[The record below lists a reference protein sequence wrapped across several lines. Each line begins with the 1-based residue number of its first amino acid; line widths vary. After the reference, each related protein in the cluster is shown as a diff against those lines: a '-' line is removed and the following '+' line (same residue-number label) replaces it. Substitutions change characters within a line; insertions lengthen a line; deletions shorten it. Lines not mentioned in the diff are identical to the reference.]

1 MHVSNMKNSRGKA
14 IPNQSIINDD
24 EGNRFFQSYR
34 TVIVKVASSGQVYL
48 DESAWGYS
56 RTTSKYR
63 NLFLNETSKE
73 VERKV
78 KDGTYKLVDLN

>member
-1 MHVSNMKNSRGKA
+1 MKNDKGNIVA
-14 IPNQSIINDD
+14 NQFIINDD

-34 TVIVKVASSGQVYL
+34 AVIVKVASSGQVYL
-48 DESAWGYS
+48 DEAAWCYS